1 LKTIW
6 TKGKHVLATN
16 QETNYHNKQGQL
28 SCRQS
33 VASRC
38 WQKEDNL
45 DV

>member
-16 QETNYHNKQGQL
+16 QETNYHNKQGQP
-28 SCRQS
+28 CRQS